1 MMIKIW
7 RYKAK
12 EKSSVSGRA
21 KQTLAFSTSLA
32 AGRYV
37 LGLDSAD
44 GYSAMF
50 EQVRPIG
57 RYVAG
62 SDAPPERVAGRY
74 AYNLHAQDVEDQLNE
89 LAISAGN
96 AGLECF
102 WHIVVSHHP
111 DESISDEHAKII
123 RETVSRILGVEMCPM
138 LWVTHHDRDHEHD
151 HGLVVSY
158 LAETNEKVSFGEGW
172 WKEKAQ
178 IAIAI
183 CERDL
188 GLKPEP
194 NRRYIADHTGVYHL
208 LTDAKVADADGKL
221 VVNREAMR
229 AMQRNHDEI
238 IARNIAPAPFQ
249 PGDEWSAQRALEM
262 LVEPRIMKA
271 GSWDEVHAS
280 LARVGLCYVKVGNTG
295 IIRPASSNG
304 AWHEAI
310 GPSIGAGKVYANAAL
325 GKLSKRIGTYSPP
338 LPPQPAPPFVMLHY
352 NPPPEIDHHEK
363 AVSRAEYAEFKALQ
377 NHLDTDYKQT
387 YRKLRETEKGSE
399 VNKARATRKA
409 KHAEEATAVKAA
421 RDHLVSRRKLAKP
434 KKRAAPA
441 LPSDQ
446 IAAFIWG
453 DLRDDPATQ
462 QTRDAAAA
470 AVAQKLA
477 AKQKND
483 ETHYHYRGHLAF
495 IERQRT
501 IQIILANRTVRIF
514 AMALARA
521 KFKSARIA
529 ARKKVREYLAKIAA
543 EIGLAVAPEA
553 LSDFAQTHREK
564 IEKRKHDGIVWK
576 ARTWRENWT
585 DRSRL
590 RKEAVRDRHQRQL
603 WTSQNIIH
611 NLADW
616 QDRNENDIAS
626 DKGCAPN
633 QPKNIPLAASL
644 MLDRVD
650 RNALQL
656 VRSRFQHGR
665 LRFLDDPHL
674 LKSFSGKQRYLL
686 LPNIQDRLAAIE
698 AIQMAERQ
706 WIAAAVLKG
715 RISIEGGDL
724 KTSKAEDRW
733 AVDFWNS
740 QKSDPS
746 LHRLLMVARLRPDRF
761 DVDLDCPPEAA
772 ACLAA
777 VQIGDLK
784 LARSIIDDVCA
795 NADKHGSAVA
805 NSMDKTF
812 HQTVHTTRST
822 IMDEAAE
829 AYHMRIVTPVLK
841 GLTEDQRKALRDA
854 NDWRSW
860 RQVSKVQRLVFP
872 PPKRKK
878 KSSKRRQTLHNNS
891 RGI

>member
-12 EKSSVSGRA
+12 EKSSVSGGA

-44 GYSAMF
+44 GYNAVF
-50 EQVRPIG
+50 EQVQPIG
-57 RYVAG
+57 QYVAG
-62 SDAPPERVAGRY
+62 ADAPPERVAGRY

-89 LAISAGN
+89 LAVSTGN

-111 DESISDEHAKII
+111 DESISDEQAKII
-123 RETVSRILGVEMCPM
+123 RETVSKILGVEMCPM

-194 NRRYIADHTGVYHL
+194 NRRYVADHTGVYHL
-208 LTDAKVADADGKL
+208 LTDTRIADADGNL
-221 VVNREAMR
+221 VVDRKAMR
-229 AMQRNHDEI
+229 EMQRNHDEI
-238 IARNIAPAPFQ
+238 IAANKAPEPFQ
-249 PGDEWSAQRALEM
+249 PGDEWSRERALKM
-262 LVEPRIMKA
+262 LVEPRIMDA
-271 GSWDEVHAS
+271 GSWGEVHAS
-280 LARVGLCYVKVGNTG
+280 LARVGLCYLKVGNTG
-295 IIRPASSNG
+295 SIRPISSNN
-304 AWHEAI
+304 AWHQAI
-310 GPSIGAGKVYANAAL
+310 GHSIAPNAVYANAAL
-325 GKLSKRIGTYSPP
+325 GKLCKRIGTYTPPPAHQSPP
-338 LPPQPAPPFVMLHY
+338 QFVMPRY
-352 NPPPEIDHHEK
+352 NLPPEINHEEK

-377 NHLDTDYKQT
+377 NHLNTDYRET
-387 YRKLRETEKGSE
+387 YRSLRETEKGRE
-399 VNKARATRKA
+399 VNKMRAARKA
-409 KHAEEATAVKAA
+409 KHAAEVTAVKAA
-421 RDHLVSRRKLAKP
+421 RDHLVSRATFAKP

-453 DLRDDPATQ
+453 ELHDDPQTQ
-462 QTRDAAAA
+462 NAWNAAAQN
-470 AVAQKLA
+470 VAQKFK
-477 AKQKND
+477 AKRKGD
-483 ETHYHYRGHLAF
+483 ETHYHYRGSLAF

-501 IQIILANRTVRIF
+501 IEIILANRTARIF

-521 KFKSARIA
+521 KFKLARIA

-543 EIGLAVAPEA
+543 ELDLAVGPQA
-553 LSDFAQTHREK
+553 LADFAKAHRDK
-564 IEKRKHDGIVWK
+564 IGKSQRNGIITK
-576 ARTWRENWT
+576 ARAWSEGGAQRT
-585 DRSRL
+585 RL
-590 RKEAVRDRHQRQL
+590 RRQGIDDRHERRSWTNQR
-603 WTSQNIIH
+603 IIH

-616 QDRNENDIAS
+616 QERNDSDIAS
-626 DKGCAPN
+626 DRGCAPN

-656 VRSRFQHGR
+656 VRSRFHHER

-674 LKSFSGKQRYLL
+674 LNNFSGKPRYLL

-706 WIAAAVLKG
+706 WIAAALLKG
-715 RISIEGGDL
+715 RISIDDGEL
-724 KTSKAEDRW
+724 KITKAEDRW
-733 AVDFWNS
+733 AVDFWNG

-761 DVDLDCPPEAA
+761 DVDLDERP
-772 ACLAA
+772 
-777 VQIGDLK
+777 DLRAWRE
-784 LARSIIDDVCA
+784 ARSKDPHNLAIGIADEIFLATDKEAQQQAAQARRQRTGAGPTAAKIADVYRESLFRKMPFEDA
-795 NADKHGSAVA
+795 KALR
-805 NSMDKTF
+805 KTKG
-812 HQTVHTTRST
+812 RW
-822 IMDEAAE
+822 AE
-829 AYHMRIVTPVLK
+829 AY
-841 GLTEDQRKALRDA
+841 
-854 NDWRSW
+854 
-860 RQVSKVQRLVFP
+860 
-872 PPKRKK
+872 
-878 KSSKRRQTLHNNS
+878 
-891 RGI
+891 RGILYREPNETNSQWQRRVKLAQATMRGNHRAY